1 LILSCP
7 QGHGIYFY
15 VYLRYI
21 FGGVVTK
28 ITNLWRWP
36 LASLQRR
43 LFFYVVL
50 PMLLLTALAMRFGL
64 NFTNTLVADS
74 LRSDLELIGRAIRV
88 PISDALLQ
96 QDTAT
101 ISTYLESVFTIGRVY
116 GASVYDTDGGLVAAS
131 GVTERDL
138 SRSLVASE
146 VVRTGQLQDSYR
158 SVSGESVFS
167 QFLPIVDRSGRIHGL
182 LQINRKQSDF
192 SRSLN
197 QLAEL
202 AWLSW
207 LTLAILSLLIMW
219 LGHNSAVGQP
229 VARLVASMRR
239 VAAGD
244 GQHRADSSGPTELR
258 ELSRGLNTMLD
269 DINRS
274 NEAIIKQQQEQQK
287 LAVQLK
293 AQETMAAIGQ
303 VVSGVAHELG
313 APLSVIDGRAQ
324 RLLRQQTE
332 DDSKRQLQAVRGQV
346 ARLNRMV
353 QQLQAFAHTPVA
365 ERQQIALGQLL
376 QQALHSLS
384 FEQQE
389 HDAAPELACGYPE
402 LSLLADV
409 PRLELA
415 LVNVL
420 RNAMQ
425 AASTRVQLSAEIQ
438 GSELWLRVQDDG
450 PGLPDSLTADELVAP
465 FVSTKLQGKGTGLG
479 LAIVQQIVQSHQGR
493 VLLHNLAA
501 GGCEVCLVLPLTP
514 AFVDL

>member
-1 LILSCP
+1 M
-7 QGHGIYFY
+7 
-15 VYLRYI
+15 
-21 FGGVVTK
+21 TK
-28 ITNLWRWP
+28 LTNLWRWP

-50 PMLLLTALAMRFGL
+50 PMLLLAALAMRFGL
-64 NFTNTLVADS
+64 SFTNTLVADS

-101 ISTYLESVFTIGRVY
+101 INTYLESVFTIGRVY
-116 GASVYDTDGGLVAAS
+116 GASVYDTEGGLVAAT

-138 SRSLVASE
+138 SHSLVASE

-192 SRSLN
+192 SRSLS
-197 QLAEL
+197 QMAEL

-207 LTLAILSLLIMW
+207 LALAVLSLLIMW

-244 GQHRADSSGPTELR
+244 SQHRADTNGPIELR
-258 ELSRGLNTMLD
+258 ELSRGLNSMLD
-269 DINRS
+269 HINNS
-274 NEAIIKQQQEQQK
+274 NAAILRQQQEREK
-287 LAVQLK
+287 LAQQLK
-293 AQETMAAIGQ
+293 AQETMAAVGQ

-324 RLLRQQTE
+324 RLLRQQTD
-332 DDSKRQLQAVRGQV
+332 DDSKRQLEAVRGQV

-365 ERQQIALGQLL
+365 PQQQIALDQLL

-389 HDAAPELACGYPE
+389 QDVMPTLAEGYPQ
-402 LSLLADV
+402 LSLQADV

-425 AASTRVQLSAEIQ
+425 AADSRVELSAEIQ
-438 GSELWLRVQDDG
+438 GTELWLRVQDDG
-450 PGLPDSLTADELVAP
+450 PGLPESLTADELVAP
-465 FVSTKLQGKGTGLG
+465 FVSTKVQGKGTGLG
-479 LAIVQQIVQSHQGR
+479 LAIVQQIVQAHQGR

-501 GGCEVCLVLPLTP
+501 GGCEVCLILPLTS
-514 AFVDL
+514 AALTSVQE